1 MKQAVILCGIPG
13 SGKSSYVAGL
23 QEMWEDIVVCS
34 ADLYFTR
41 SGEYKFDP
49 TLLGEAHG
57 SCLKKYVSAL
67 INEQRVVVDNTN
79 TTLLEMAPYVTLGMA
94 YGYQIQ
100 VIRFRVDPEVAAARN
115 IHGVPLNVCRAMAER
130 LDSLEI
136 PPYWKVSSVIL

>member
-1 MKQAVILCGIPG
+1 MKQAIILCGIPG
-13 SGKSSYVAGL
+13 SGKSSYVTGL

-34 ADLYFTR
+34 ANLYFTR
-41 SGEYKFDP
+41 DGEYKFDP
-49 TLLGEAHG
+49 TLLGEAHN

-100 VIRFRVDPEVAAARN
+100 VVRFRVDPEVGAARN
-115 IHGVPLNVCRAMAER
+115 IHGVPLNVCRLMAER

-136 PPYWKVSSVIL
+136 PPYWKVSSVTL